1 MDSNIVI
8 LEINVIFDGSD
19 IEIIVK
25 VIGGG
30 FKENFVRVDIEE
42 EFKKFIMLSKMMY
55 FIFFL

>member
-1 MDSNIVI
+1 M
-8 LEINVIFDGSD
+8 EINVIFDGSD
-19 IEIIVK
+19 IEIILE